1 MLKLFSEMKQAD
13 EQLYKECIQTCMS
26 EKDSHSWFTTKSF
39 GELKRVA
46 EFCNAHSWE
55 IDMQRIAHKF
65 TAFEFDMIES
75 LMKVSGESALASR
88 ERACR
93 TAAQKTCRFV
103 EHWVKN
109 RETLMQMAELQSK
122 VKRKAPSDAASQWD
136 SLQSVFN

>member
-13 EQLYKECIQTCMS
+13 EQLYQECVQACMN

-65 TAFEFDMIES
+65 SAFEFGIIES
-75 LMKVSGESALASR
+75 LMKVSGEAALASR
-88 ERACR
+88 ERVCR
-93 TAAQKTCRFV
+93 TAAQKTTRFV
-103 EHWVKN
+103 EHWLKN
-109 RETLMQMAELQSK
+109 QETMRQMAELQSK
-122 VKRKAPSDAASQWD
+122 VKRKTPSDARSQWD
-136 SLQSVFN
+136 SLQTVFN